1 MNPKA
6 KTHPIQPT
14 ASDPRRRVEAFSPG
28 SKLLVHPQPHLLDP
42 RRRVPAFS
50 PGSKTLG
57 KAHPA
62 SDPRSR
68 VAAAHKTHP
77 IKPTHLHPDPRR
89 RVPAF
94 SPGSQT
100 LGKAHPASDPR
111 SRVAAAHKTHP
122 IKPTHLH
129 PDPRRRVPAF
139 SPGSQTLGQP
149 TAHPTREAGSQPHT
163 KPTQSSQP
171 ANPASRS
178 RIAPFHGR
186 PNPNQ
191 SSPQPASDPRR
202 RVEAFSPGSQTLGKP
217 HPHPPPDADQPPTRN
232 THSSP

>member
-100 LGKAHPASDPR
+100 LGH
-111 SRVAAAHKTHP
+111 
-122 IKPTHLH
+122 
-129 PDPRRRVPAF
+129 
-139 SPGSQTLGQP
+139 P